1 MYKILIKYDND
12 KFNLWMP
19 FGSTIT
25 STTGESEFTE
35 FETDDVTVLKETIL
49 KLDKEYGFEKI
60 RVIEDVTVNFS
71 VDVVV
76 DENTESTEGITENNQ
91 STSATTDENIN
102 NGEQPPLLSYLGV
115 KFGGEI
121 KLLHDYHM
129 WFKSTRIHFTCH
141 MTSMEIDFAGKGEE
155 WANEMFKL
163 VEIVG
168 YEVYETRSV

>member
-19 FGSTIT
+19 YGSTTT
-25 STTGESEFTE
+25 STTGKSEFTE

-76 DENTESTEGITENNQ
+76 EDNTESTEG
-91 STSATTDENIN
+91 TTNDTPSGDNT
-102 NGEQPPLLSYLGV
+102 GE
-115 KFGGEI
+115 
-121 KLLHDYHM
+121 
-129 WFKSTRIHFTCH
+129 
-141 MTSMEIDFAGKGEE
+141 
-155 WANEMFKL
+155 
-163 VEIVG
+163 
-168 YEVYETRSV
+168 